1 MSVRAVIVSMVVICM
16 SFGLTI
22 TNAVGDQYKAD
33 TGQELFGQR
42 VTPFISYGDMQ
53 TNGVPLNAQQYNQ
66 TMGDATTFNR
76 PNNVVLQFDFFQS
89 LKYAGILTKI
99 LFSSVFGFFYYLYG
113 LGVIPL
119 MLRDPLT
126 LLLGLNHLLALIYII
141 TGRTFIY

>member
-1 MSVRAVIVSMVVICM
+1 MSVRAVIVSMVVICL

-42 VTPFISYGDMQ
+42 ITPFISYSDMQ
-53 TNGVPLNAQQYNQ
+53 TNGVPLSSQQYNS
-66 TMGDATTFNR
+66 TMGDASTFNR
-76 PNNVVLQFDFFQS
+76 PNNVYQDFSFFQS
-89 LKYAGILTKI
+89 LKFAGTLTKI
-99 LFSSVFGFFYYLYG
+99 LLSSVFGFFYYLYG
-113 LGVIPL
+113 LGIIPL

-126 LLLGLNHLLALIYII
+126 LLLGLNHLLALIYIL